1 MSDGDGYNDYGFHD
15 TSSAPICS
23 LLWPVIDRLIPPASR
38 TIRVLDVGCGN
49 GALCG
54 RLVSRGYDVTG
65 IDLSESGIAI
75 ATAAY
80 PSARFSVVNAADDY
94 CEALGVPPFDVVVS
108 TEVIEHVYQPRSM
121 VRSCLRALKECGLLI
136 LSTPYHGYL
145 KNLAIS
151 IAGRWDDHANPLWD
165 GGHIKLWSK
174 RTLRTLLVEQGFGP
188 VRFYGVGRMP
198 YLWMS
203 MIAATNKPSTK
214 KRGAS

>member
-1 MSDGDGYNDYGFHD
+1 MSDRDGYNDYGFHN
-15 TSSAPICS
+15 TSVAPICS

-38 TIRVLDVGCGN
+38 NLRVLDVGCGN

-54 RLVSRGYDVTG
+54 HLASRGYDVTG

-80 PSARFSVVNAADDY
+80 PGARFSVVGAADDY
-94 CEALGVPPFDVVVS
+94 CDALGVAPFDVVVS
-108 TEVIEHVYQPRSM
+108 TEVIEHIYQPRSM
-121 VRSCLRALKECGLLI
+121 VQSCLRALKEGGMLL

-151 IAGRWDDHANPLWD
+151 LAGRWDDHASPLWD

-174 RTLRTLLVEQGFGP
+174 RTLQTLLSEQGFGP
-188 VRFYGVGRMP
+188 VRFCGVGRMP

-203 MIAATNKPSTK
+203 MIAVSTKPSTK
-214 KRGAS
+214 RGGGL